1 MEAKMDIQ
9 KPALATGE
17 GLSRLKW
24 EYNQEKLAYSDLLC
38 FGTADMDY
46 RSPEP
51 ILDALR
57 AVLDRGHLGYPMV
70 PDAYYEAIHGWLMQ
84 TASWDVDARVC
95 VAQNAGVY
103 MAAWSALQILTRPGD
118 RVTVMTPVHF
128 CFQEILRL
136 NGRMVLESP
145 LLLKNGGY
153 EIDFASLEACLASG
167 SRVLWLCNPHNPVGR
182 AWTREELERVAALCL
197 KYRVWILS
205 DDVYCG
211 LMFPGRRYV
220 PVASLSKEIS
230 YRTVT
235 LYSVSKT
242 FNTAGL
248 RHAFIVAENP
258 EFFKQYTELLTSMNL
273 HYGQNLMGIAAT
285 TAALTACGDWVRSVM
300 EGVAQSHRMMAE
312 HFATHTPSCRVL
324 PAEACYFAWIDLRAL
339 KVRPQMLS
347 YLLEQEEHIIVE
359 NGYPLGKGGAGFIR
373 FNLATSQENVLEGT
387 DRLLRFCARHLRSA

>member
-1 MEAKMDIQ
+1 MDIQ

-273 HYGQNLMGIAAT
+273 HYGQNLMGIVAT

-312 HFATHTPSCRVL
+312 RFATHTPSCRVL
-324 PAEACYFAWIDLRAL
+324 PAEAGYFAWIDLRAL

>member
-1 MEAKMDIQ
+1 MELL

-24 EYNQEKLAYSDLLC
+24 EYNQERTACPDLLC

-51 ILDALR
+51 VLDALR
-57 AVLDRGHLGYPMV
+57 DVLDRGHLGYPMV
-70 PDAYYEAIHGWLMQ
+70 PDAYYDAIHSWLMRI
-84 TASWDVDARVC
+84 ASWDVDARVC

-103 MAAWSALQILTRPGD
+103 MAAFCALQLLTKPGD
-118 RVTVMTPVHF
+118 RVTVLTPVHF

-136 NGRMVLESP
+136 NGRMVIESP
-145 LLLKNGGY
+145 LILRNGAY
-153 EIDFASLEACLASG
+153 EIDFSSLEACLASG

-197 KYRVWILS
+197 KHRVWILS

-211 LMFPGRRYV
+211 LMFPGKRYV
-220 PVASLSKEIS
+220 PVASLSREIS

-235 LYSVSKT
+235 LYSASKT
-242 FNTAGL
+242 YNTAGL

-273 HYGQNLMGIAAT
+273 QYGQNLMGIAAT
-285 TAALTACGDWVRSVM
+285 TAALNACDGWVRSVM
-300 EGVAQSHRMMAE
+300 ESIAQSHRMMTERLAE
-312 HFATHTPSCRVL
+312 HVPACRVL
-324 PAEACYFAWIDLRAL
+324 PTDAGYFAWIDLRAL

-347 YLLEQEEHIIVE
+347 YLLEQEEHIVVE

-373 FNLATSQENVLEGT
+373 FNLATSEENIREGT
-387 DRLLRFCARHLRSA
+387 ARLIRFCARHRG